1 MVACDSSLLAMKE
14 IRDDAFCMDGRE
26 AGSGVGGGDKR
37 VKAPMR
43 LPVSTAPALV
53 LSSGTLEALKWLA
66 LLLMTLDHVNKHL
79 LHASV
84 PELSAARRLALP
96 QCCALSAALPR
107 DDMP

>member
-1 MVACDSSLLAMKE
+1 MSTGAKLGATLAVAAES
-14 IRDDAFCMDGRE
+14 IT
-26 AGSGVGGGDKR
+26 
-37 VKAPMR
+37 APMR

>member
-1 MVACDSSLLAMKE
+1 MTRFAWMGGKLGAALAVATK
-14 IRDDAFCMDGRE
+14 G
-26 AGSGVGGGDKR
+26 

-43 LPVSTAPALV
+43 LPVSMAPALV